1 MDDISKLMQKKVNTS
16 EEDRAKLDAYL
27 RSQGMSPETKKNPFE
42 AQVLKARQDASD
54 TTLGGLLGVAPLS
67 EEEKQFQ
74 LANRD
79 PNLEKGMDMALQL
92 GMGMGGI
99 NNISPRALSAL
110 KGGAFTGAAKEVV
123 EQAPSRQ
130 IVPKEL
136 SADEVSEEVI
146 KKMLQDR
153 KAESIAGALAR
164 KEMEY
169 ASPSVVGKEAQ
180 KLGQEITHMKNRN
193 FKALRQD

>member
-54 TTLGGLLGVAPLS
+54 TTLGGLLGMSPLS

-74 LANRD
+74 IANRD

-99 NNISPRALSAL
+99 NNISPKALAAL
-110 KGGAFTGAAKEVV
+110 KGGAFTGAAKEAVA
-123 EQAPSRQ
+123 QAPSRQ
-130 IVPKEL
+130 MVPRETP
-136 SADEVSEEVI
+136 ADEVSDAI
-146 KKMLQDR
+146 IQQMLQAR
-153 KAESIAGALAR
+153 KAESMASALAR

-169 ASPSVVGKEAQ
+169 ASPSVIGKEAN
-180 KLGQEITHMKNRN
+180 KLGREITRMQNNN
-193 FKALRQD
+193 FRTFKKK

>member
-99 NNISPRALSAL
+99 NNISPKALAAL
-110 KGGAFTGAAKEVV
+110 KGGAFTGAAKEAV

-130 IVPKEL
+130 IVPRETP
-136 SADEVSEEVI
+136 ADEVSDAI
-146 KKMLQDR
+146 IQQMLQAR
-153 KAESIAGALAR
+153 KAESMASALAR

-169 ASPSVVGKEAQ
+169 ASPSVVGKEAN
-180 KLGQEITHMKNRN
+180 KLGREITRMQNNN
-193 FKALRQD
+193 FRTFKKK

>member
-1 MDDISKLMQKKVNTS
+1 MDDISKLMQKKINTS

-99 NNISPRALSAL
+99 NNISPKALSAL

-146 KKMLQDR
+146 QKMLRDR
-153 KAESIAGALAR
+153 KAESMASALAR

-169 ASPSVVGKEAQ
+169 ASPSVIGKEAN
-180 KLGQEITHMKNRN
+180 KLGREITRMQNNN
-193 FKALRQD
+193 FRTFKKK